1 MNIYLLKINLIT
13 CLALNTFF
21 ISPLRAQIQQPP
33 KVDFSPEQT
42 PVRFLPSANEDP
54 NISEI
59 VYRLFPTYSELDHL
73 DELHSWF
80 TFQAIQPTEGQES
93 SDVKALRETLSVIM
107 KEIKFKLIT
116 TSYFSQLSNQSPWD
130 VDQNTRNLLLGL
142 PACAP
147 SHKSITTPR
156 LQLRDRQLR
165 FKIPDA
171 LN

>member
-1 MNIYLLKINLIT
+1 MNIYLLKINLIV
-13 CLALNTFF
+13 CLALSTFF
-21 ISPLRAQIQQPP
+21 IPPLRAQIQQPP
-33 KVDFSPEQT
+33 KVGFSPEQT

-54 NISEI
+54 HISEI
-59 VYRLFPTYSELDHL
+59 VYHLFPTYSELDHL
-73 DELHSWF
+73 DELPSWF
-80 TFQAIQPTEGQES
+80 AFQAIQPTERQES
-93 SDVKALRETLSVIM
+93 SDVKALREALSVIM

-116 TSYFSQLSNQSPWD
+116 TTYFSQLSNQSPWD

-171 LN
+171 P

>member
-1 MNIYLLKINLIT
+1 MYIYLLKINLIA
-13 CLALNTFF
+13 CLALSPFF
-21 ISPLRAQIQQPP
+21 IPPLRAQIQQPP
-33 KVDFSPEQT
+33 KVGFSLEQT
-42 PVRFLPSANEDP
+42 PVRFLPSANDDLH
-54 NISEI
+54 ISEI
-59 VYRLFPTYSELDHL
+59 VYRLFPTYSELDYL
-73 DELHSWF
+73 NELPSWF
-80 TFQAIQPTEGQES
+80 AFQAIQPTERQES
-93 SDVKALRETLSVIM
+93 SDVKALREALSVIM

-147 SHKSITTPR
+147 SKSSFAAPK

-171 LN
+171 P